1 MVKNGQNLEK
11 IGEAGKKI
19 ERLFI
24 ASSLS
29 VRRRAHGHV
38 MRTRGRGGGEL
49 GGGAGEQG
57 GHDRAKEKLG
67 AIESG
72 KSLKFFYRV
81 GLPVVDI
88 SMVVLNFCQFFEKTT
103 ATASV

>member
-1 MVKNGQNLEK
+1 MSC
-11 IGEAGKKI
+11 
-19 ERLFI
+19 ER
-24 ASSLS
+24 
-29 VRRRAHGHV
+29 
-38 MRTRGRGGGEL
+38 
-49 GGGAGEQG
+49 GAGVGGNWGAGQGDRG
-57 GHDRAKEKLG
+57 GHDRATEKLG